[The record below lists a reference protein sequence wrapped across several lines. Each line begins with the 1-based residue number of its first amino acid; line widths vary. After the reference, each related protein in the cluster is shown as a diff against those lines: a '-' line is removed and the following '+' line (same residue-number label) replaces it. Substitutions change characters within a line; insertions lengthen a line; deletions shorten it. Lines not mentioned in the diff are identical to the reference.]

1 MVDVTP
7 ALNTDGSI
15 YYTIDETTGA
25 MTVDSNPDRTQ
36 ASLVMTVRFKVKFTD
51 ANVFFNEHADEREI
65 MTATILIEPM
75 VITWTEPSSPKP
87 LDGPFYAM
95 MDIAQEVALPKI
107 EQDLTSLGFTH
118 KLIFV

>member
-1 MVDVTP
+1 
-7 ALNTDGSI
+7 
-15 YYTIDETTGA
+15 
-25 MTVDSNPDRTQ
+25 
-36 ASLVMTVRFKVKFTD
+36 MTVRFKVKFTD

-107 EQDLTSLGFTH
+107 EQDLTGLGFTH
-118 KLIFV
+118 KLIIVSKSNFDDNNCDSVTATNEAFCLNAD